1 MRVGVP
7 KEVKEREFR
16 VGLTPAGVKALKDA
30 GCDVV
35 VEQGAGEG
43 SGIADEEYARAGARL
58 GTREEAWSADLVV
71 KVKEPQ
77 PEEYCYFREGMILF
91 AYLHLAA
98 NRQLT
103 EALLDSGITAVAYE
117 TIQLDGGGLP
127 LLAPMSEVAGR
138 MAIQIGA
145 HFLEKPHGGAGVLL
159 GGVPGVPPARVVI
172 VGGGTVGTQAAKMAV
187 GLGADVTILDI
198 DGTRLR
204 YLDDLF
210 GGRVKTVMSNA
221 YNLAEAVRAADL
233 VIGAVLV
240 PGARAPKLV
249 TREMVSQMRP
259 GAVIVDVAVDQG
271 GCVETIDR
279 ATTHDDP
286 TYVVD
291 GVVHYAVAN
300 IPGAVPRTSTFALTN
315 ATLPYVLKLA
325 RGGIR
330 AAEDDRPL
338 LRGINVTNGRLTC
351 WGVAEAF
358 GLPYWDAQEILDK
371 ATAHLST
378 NPKEGENPSHG

>member
-7 KEVKEREFR
+7 KEIKEWEFR
-16 VGLTPAGVKALKDA
+16 VGLTPAGVKALTDA
-30 GCDVV
+30 GHEVV

-43 SGIADEEYARAGARL
+43 SGIADGEYVRAGARI

-71 KVKEPQ
+71 KVKEPRR
-77 PEEYCYFREGMILF
+77 EEYRYFRENMILF
-91 AYLHLAA
+91 TYLHLAA
-98 NRQLT
+98 DRALT

-138 MAIQIGA
+138 MAVQVGA
-145 HFLEKPHGGAGVLL
+145 RFLEKPHGGVGVLL

-172 VGGGTVGTQAAKMAV
+172 VGGGTVGTQAAKMAA
-187 GLGADVTILDI
+187 GLGADVTIFDI

-204 YLDDLF
+204 ALDDLF

-221 YNLAEAVRAADL
+221 YNLAEAVRTADL
-233 VIGAVLV
+233 VIGAVLI

-249 TREMVSQMRP
+249 TREMVVQMRP
-259 GAVIVDVAVDQG
+259 GSVIVDVAVDQG
-271 GCVETIDR
+271 GCVETADR
-279 ATTHDDP
+279 VTTHDDP
-286 TYVVD
+286 AYVVH

-300 IPGAVPRTSTFALTN
+300 MPGAVPRTSTFALTN

-325 RGGIR
+325 TGGVQ
-330 AAEDDRPL
+330 AALEDRPL
-338 LRGINVTNGRLTC
+338 LRGINVAGGRVTC
-351 WGVAEAF
+351 RGVAEAF
-358 GLPYWDAQEILDK
+358 GLPHWDARRVLK
-371 ATAHLST
+371 GALAS
-378 NPKEGENPSHG
+378 

>member
-16 VGLTPAGVKALKDA
+16 VGLTPAGVQALKDA

-43 SGIADEEYARAGARL
+43 SGIPDEEYVRAGARL

-77 PEEYCYFREGMILF
+77 PEEYGYFREGMILF

-145 HFLEKPHGGAGVLL
+145 HFLEKPNGGAGVLL
-159 GGVPGVPPARVVI
+159 GGVPGVPSARVVI

-249 TREMVSQMRP
+249 TRGMVSQMRP

-315 ATLPYVLKLA
+315 ATLPYVIKLA

-358 GLPYWDAQEILDK
+358 GLPCWDAQEILDK
-371 ATAHLST
+371 AKAH
-378 NPKEGENPSHG
+378 